1 MENVSTIILYANR
14 FALPALG
21 LMICALCVLWLLRLR
36 AQAPPEAWLLN
47 AINHDKL
54 PLARFENSV
63 GRSKH
68 CDIVLN
74 YPSVSR
80 FHAVIAR
87 RKIGWVIV
95 DTGSST
101 GTKLDG
107 LPVEKETPLAHGQAI
122 TFGSFEFMFFD
133 AIEDAHNAIY

>member
-1 MENVSTIILYANR
+1 MDNYGMILLYVNR

-21 LMICALCVLWLLRLR
+21 LVICALSVLWLLRLR
-36 AQAPPEAWLLN
+36 EQKPPEAWLLN
-47 AINHDKL
+47 AINHDRL
-54 PLARFENSV
+54 LLARFENSV
-63 GRSKH
+63 GRSKQ

-87 RKIGWVIV
+87 RKAGWVIV

-107 LPVEKETPLAHGQAI
+107 LPVEKETLLEHGQAI
-122 TFGSFEFMFFD
+122 AFGNFEFMFYD
-133 AIEDAHNAIY
+133 AAEDARGVTY